1 VTFGRSNILNLW
13 IAAAFLLVPTV
24 ALAQGAPAEASCATA
39 GGVPRAELSASIVSV
54 SAHDSTGAMG
64 QRPDSSGARAES
76 TLVSHYPPPDST
88 LISALK
94 GGGYI
99 LVFRHGK
106 TDWAQKD
113 ADIVNFANRAAQRNL
128 SEEGRQQSI
137 QTGKAIAG
145 LKIPIGKVWCSPMW
159 RCRDTGTLMFGHAD
173 TTSDLFLKGGRSRD
187 ARLRLLS
194 TPPAPGTNLVLVMH
208 QDHLIPITKLRR
220 DELKEG
226 DALVVKP
233 LGQAGFEV
241 LAQVTP
247 ADWIRFLPSRKL

>member
-1 VTFGRSNILNLW
+1 MTIFRFRAGALIAGLALLTALHAASAQTPTSETSCFEAGGTIPAVN
-13 IAAAFLLVPTV
+13 AAALDTTHAV
-24 ALAQGAPAEASCATA
+24 G
-39 GGVPRAELSASIVSV
+39 SA
-54 SAHDSTGAMG
+54 A
-64 QRPDSSGARAES
+64 PDSSKGGLPES

-88 LISALK
+88 LMASVK
-94 GGGYI
+94 RGGYI

-106 TDWAQKD
+106 TDWGQKD
-113 ADIVNFANRAAQRNL
+113 ADIVNFADRSAQRNL

-137 QTGKAIAG
+137 GTGKAIAG
-145 LKIPIGKVWCSPMW
+145 LKIPIGKVLCSPMW
-159 RCRDTGTLMFGHAD
+159 RCRDTATLMFGHAD
-173 TTSDLFLKGGRSRD
+173 TTSDLFQKGGRSRD

-194 TPPAPGTNLVLVMH
+194 KSPAPGKNDVLVMH

-233 LGQAGFEV
+233 LGQGQFEI

>member
-1 VTFGRSNILNLW
+1 MTRSRFRT
-13 IAAAFLLVPTV
+13 AAASAATILVV
-24 ALAQGAPAEASCATA
+24 AFPAVAGTGSAQPPRHETSCMEA
-39 GGVPRAELSASIVSV
+39 GGITPAASASVLDTTHAAGSIP
-54 SAHDSTGAMG
+54 
-64 QRPDSSGARAES
+64 PDSSKGGASES
-76 TLVSHYPPPDST
+76 TLVAHYPPPDSA
-88 LISALK
+88 IMAALK
-94 GGGYI
+94 HGGYI

-106 TDWAQKD
+106 TDWAQRD
-113 ADIVNFANRAAQRNL
+113 ADIVNFADRAAQRNL

-137 QTGKAIAG
+137 ETGKAIAS
-145 LKIPIGKVWCSPMW
+145 LKIPIGKVWSSPMW

-173 TTSDLFLKGGRSRD
+173 TTSDLFQKGGRSRD
-187 ARLRLLS
+187 ARLRLLG
-194 TPPAPGTNLVLVMH
+194 TPPANGTNVVLVMH

-233 LGQAGFEV
+233 LGQARFEV